1 MATEPL
7 CYAADTPLDD
17 VDAVTDFLMGI
28 LNSPSPKV
36 GIHECR
42 TTAALRGL
50 VPGFAG
56 SLGYEFGDVVAK
68 ALEDELKKMSRIQN
82 IRTTWNKLIKVAS
95 EWKGDDEFATERW
108 QTVRIYDAEDEEKF
122 QLWKEN
128 EMGTA
133 TESAS
138 SSFVSEYCVPGQLRG
153 GEYVVTRD
161 PENANLWAVFER
173 TAKARHWDGTA
184 GQHARLTGTGPYLFA
199 RATALALAHQ
209 RLECDVA
216 DEETSR

>member
-7 CYAADTPLDD
+7 CYAAETPW
-17 VDAVTDFLMGI
+17 TTWT
-28 LNSPSPKV
+28 PSPTSCGHPQQPV
-36 GIHECR
+36 SQGRHPR
-42 TTAALRGL
+42 VPDHRRPARGL

-56 SLGYEFGDVVAK
+56 SLGYEFGDVVAE
-68 ALEDELKKMSRIQN
+68 ALEDELEKMSRIQN
-82 IRTTWNKLIKVAS
+82 IRTTWNKLIEVAS

-108 QTVRIYDAEDEEKF
+108 QTVRICEAEDEEKF

-138 SSFVSEYCVPGQLRG
+138 FVSEYRVPGQRRG

-161 PENANLWAVFER
+161 PENANLWAVFEG
-173 TAKARHWDGTA
+173 TAQARHWDGTA
-184 GQHARLTGTGPYLFA
+184 WQHARLTGTGPYLFA
-199 RATALALAHQ
+199 RTTALTLAHQ
-209 RLECDVA
+209 HVECDVA